1 MTRKLCGTLLALCCS
16 ACAQSTPE
24 QQIVNDA
31 AAAMGGRDRIL
42 AVKTLVIEGDGK
54 NGNLGQDVTPEAT
67 TQAFVLS
74 GYRRAIDV
82 AGRRVRLE
90 QTRTPNFA
98 YFQGMAPQKQVLA
111 LAVLAASSVARD

>member
-1 MTRKLCGTLLALCCS
+1 MKTLSLAVLALACG

-24 QQIVNDA
+24 QQVVNDA

-54 NGNLGQDVTPEAT
+54 NGNLGQDLTPEAT
-67 TQAFVLS
+67 SQAFMIS
-74 GYRRAIDV
+74 GYKRAIDV
-82 AGRRVRLE
+82 AGRRARLE

-98 YFQGMAPQKQVLA
+98 YFQGMAPQ
-111 LAVLAASSVARD
+111 

>member
-1 MTRKLCGTLLALCCS
+1 MTRKLCWTLLALCCS

-54 NGNLGQDVTPEAT
+54 NGNLGQRKRPKKRQ
-67 TQAFVLS
+67 QAAQNPHE
-74 GYRRAIDV
+74 RRQAKIGDILGDNLWLLKD
-82 AGRRVRLE
+82 AG
-90 QTRTPNFA
+90 A
-98 YFQGMAPQKQVLA
+98 DDGADDDGDGGHGAQGA
-111 LAVLAASSVARD
+111 D